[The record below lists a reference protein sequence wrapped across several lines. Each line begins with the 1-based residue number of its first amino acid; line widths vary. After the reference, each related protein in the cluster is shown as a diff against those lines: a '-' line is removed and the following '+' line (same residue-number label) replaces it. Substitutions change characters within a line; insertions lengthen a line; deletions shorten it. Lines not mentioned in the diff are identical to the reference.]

1 MTDNVPVLFSAD
13 TARYL
18 IDEALGG
25 FVSKALDS
33 VQSTIDEA
41 IQKHIEATLVATT
54 EEIIT
59 SRIAAAVDAV
69 LEEGWQRTNA
79 YGEKM
84 GPAIGIKERIS
95 EMLLKP
101 DQLASDYDSRTRIDK
116 AIESAVE
123 RTMRDHLAGPI
134 AAARKKYEE
143 LVDQKAIAA
152 FGSLLRK
159 AVAAEAQS

>member
-1 MTDNVPVLFSAD
+1 MTDNVPVLFSAE

-25 FVSKALDS
+25 FVSNALES
-33 VQSTIDEA
+33 VRGTIDEA
-41 IQKHIEATLVATT
+41 IQKHIEDTLVATT

-59 SRIAAAVDAV
+59 SRIVAAVDAV
-69 LEEGWQRTNA
+69 LEGGWQRTNS

-84 GPAIGIKERIS
+84 GPAIGLKERIS

-101 DQLASDYDSRTRIDK
+101 DDYDRKPRIDK
-116 AIESAVE
+116 AIEAAVD
-123 RTMRDHLAGPI
+123 RTMKEHLAVPI

>member
-101 DQLASDYDSRTRIDK
+101 DQYDSKTRIDK

-134 AAARKKYEE
+134 ATARKKYEE